1 MSSSS
6 ALSQLQESFSRLNER
21 ERVLVSITAVV
32 AVIFIVFG
40 FAWWGNGAIDG
51 RHKSVAL
58 KKEKLAQILAL
69 EGKYKE
75 AANLEKKAAQ
85 KLERNN
91 VSLFSLLQKTA
102 GDLGLKL
109 NDLNERKTPIRDT
122 ELETV
127 SVEVNLKQLSV
138 DKLNQFIEKIE
149 GRSNDGLVKI
159 VKLKV
164 KTRFDNPELLD
175 VNMTVSTWKK
185 S

>member
-1 MSSSS
+1 MATNS
-6 ALSQLQESFSRLNER
+6 AFTQLQESFSRLNER
-21 ERVLVSITAVV
+21 ERVLVSITAAV
-32 AVIFIVFG
+32 AVVFIIVG
-40 FAWWGNGAIDG
+40 LGWWGNSAIDS
-51 RHKSVAL
+51 RRKSVVL

-69 EGKYKE
+69 EDKYKE
-75 AANLEKKAAQ
+75 AAALEKKATQ
-85 KLERNN
+85 KLERNS

-102 GDLGLKL
+102 GELNLKL
-109 NDLNERKTPIRDT
+109 NDLNERKTPVRDT
-122 ELETV
+122 EIEAV

-149 GRSNDGLVKI
+149 GRSKDGLVKI